1 MSKTKYPVLVS
12 EIARKG
18 IRKSVMAKQLGM
30 NSKTFYN
37 KLNGVTEFSWPEIRL
52 MRDTF
57 FPDIKLEDLM
67 S

>member
-1 MSKTKYPVLVS
+1 MSKIKYPVLVS

-30 NSKTFYN
+30 DSKTFYN

-57 FPDIKLEDLM
+57 FPDMQLEDLM

>member
-1 MSKTKYPVLVS
+1 MSEIKYPVLAS

-30 NSKTFYN
+30 DSKTFYN

-57 FPDIKLEDLM
+57 FPDMQLEDLM